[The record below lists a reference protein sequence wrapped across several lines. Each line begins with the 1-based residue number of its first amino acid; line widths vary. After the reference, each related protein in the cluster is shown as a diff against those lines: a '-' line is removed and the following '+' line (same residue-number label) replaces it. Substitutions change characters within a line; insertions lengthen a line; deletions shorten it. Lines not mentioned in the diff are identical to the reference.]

1 MTYQDPRGPR
11 PPQYSGGPYEPP
23 QGGYPPPGPAQP
35 GPMWQ
40 QPPTPPGSPLPDGRR
55 ARRIA
60 VTAIVAVVVV
70 AAAGAV
76 FFWTR
81 GGGGDSVEPDTP
93 AGKDY
98 QAGVNELGAAE
109 VVWQTE
115 QGPAPE
121 AVGAD
126 DYWLTEEHLVRR
138 LPGRVVAYELKT
150 GKEAWEFPVGKV
162 SDGRCPSS
170 VEHSNLRVALLV
182 STGSGASQACEKL
195 TVLDIGTGKEAF
207 TTDLPP
213 VGAHKVVI
221 DVPVVFGENVVIANE
236 GGTRVLDINNGAVRS
251 MPDPNSACK
260 AQKVAL
266 VGDLLL
272 SNTYCDNGEETSMRL
287 RSYDANLQPVWEWET
302 PAGADGEQ
310 LPVLGVLSLDPL
322 VVEVG
327 HSGSDTQLMRVD
339 PKSGETVQISEYT
352 GGVRGKYMSACDDW
366 SMGVCEMAKVVDNK
380 VILMTTPVHVDPR
393 SPDASPGA
401 QNSENRNELVAF
413 DLNTGKE
420 AWRTGLVGGRSLA
433 LVPTADG
440 SVAAYQPRNPNGT
453 KGILFSVDPG
463 TGKLAPLLPID
474 QKAHEN
480 DELIDHLRSTAF
492 RGDNQ
497 LAIWRDGLL
506 IIFRA
511 VHRDSTTGEA
521 DTVAFA
527 LPK

>member
-11 PPQYSGGPYEPP
+11 PPQYSGGPYGPPP

-40 QPPTPPGSPLPDGRR
+40 PPTPPGSPRSDGRR
-55 ARRIA
+55 ARRVA

-81 GGGGDSVEPDTP
+81 GGGGDSAGSDTP
-93 AGKDY
+93 AGKEY
-98 QAGVNELGAAE
+98 EAGVKELGAAE
-109 VVWQTE
+109 VVWRTE
-115 QGPAPE
+115 QGVAPE

-126 DYWLTEEHLVRR
+126 DYWLTDEHLVRR
-138 LPGRVVAYELKT
+138 LPGRVVAYEMKT

-162 SDGRCPSS
+162 EDGRCPSS

-182 STGSGASQACEKL
+182 ATENGVSHACEKL
-195 TVLDIGTGKEAF
+195 TVLDIGTGKEVF

-213 VGAHKVVI
+213 VDGQKVMI

-236 GGTRVLDINNGAVRS
+236 AGTRVLDINNGAVRS
-251 MPDPNSACK
+251 MPDPESACK
-260 AQKVAL
+260 SQKVAL
-266 VGDLLL
+266 VGDVLLA
-272 SNTYCDNGEETSMRL
+272 NAYCDNGEETSMRL

-327 HSGSDTQLMRVD
+327 HSGHDTQLMRVD
-339 PKSGETVQISEYT
+339 PKSGQTVPISEYT

-380 VILMTTPVHVDPR
+380 VILMTTPVQINPDDPE
-393 SPDASPGA
+393 ASPGM
-401 QNSENRNELVAF
+401 QSTEHRNELVAF

-440 SVAAYQPRNPNGT
+440 SVAAYQSETPNGS
-453 KGILFSVDPG
+453 KGILFSVDPAA
-463 TGKLAPLLPID
+463 GKLAPLLPIGP
-474 QKAHEN
+474 KAHEDDKLN
-480 DELIDHLRSTAF
+480 DHLRSSAF

-497 LAIWRDGLL
+497 LAIWRDDLL
-506 IIFRA
+506 IIFKA

-527 LPK
+527 LPD